1 MMSEESKELLQ
12 VGIELMK
19 RLEREETVLP
29 TSRYTNQ
36 WRNEVGVVS
45 KQLKEGARFL
55 LFLSFLLENKLKTHR
70 ITGVEP
76 TQDIYEVKMVCFRL
90 FKPSFGTSRQL
101 HCSSS
106 SLHRRVTI

>member
-36 WRNEVGVVS
+36 WRNEVGDLVKAGS
-45 KQLKEGARFL
+45 GWGPGAGF
-55 LFLSFLLENKLKTHR
+55 HR
-70 ITGVEP
+70 
-76 TQDIYEVKMVCFRL
+76 
-90 FKPSFGTSRQL
+90 
-101 HCSSS
+101 
-106 SLHRRVTI
+106 